1 MSESSFPAGE
11 FLSQITYPKDL
22 RENFSVEQLPQV
34 CDELRDFIIDV
45 VSQKGGHFVCR
56 HAHTMAVLRKMRK
69 ARAETNG
76 RLFKFR
82 GGMCNCELADL
93 PQRNGLKSMAKLG
106 DIPGKY
112 GELR

>member
-45 VSQKGGHFVCR
+45 VS
-56 HAHTMAVLRKMRK
+56 
-69 ARAETNG
+69 
-76 RLFKFR
+76 
-82 GGMCNCELADL
+82 
-93 PQRNGLKSMAKLG
+93 
-106 DIPGKY
+106 
-112 GELR
+112 